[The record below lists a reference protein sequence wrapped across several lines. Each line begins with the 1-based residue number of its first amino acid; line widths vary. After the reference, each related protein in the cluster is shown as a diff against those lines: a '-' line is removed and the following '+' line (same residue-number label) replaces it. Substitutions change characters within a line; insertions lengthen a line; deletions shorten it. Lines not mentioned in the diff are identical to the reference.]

1 MQTLYITV
9 TKELNMNDI
18 IYAFYMTMELWIFL
32 AILMVA
38 LFVEEG
44 VKAYNKKKLVDNPTL
59 W

>member
-1 MQTLYITV
+1 
-9 TKELNMNDI
+9 MNDI

-32 AILMVA
+32 AVLAVA

-44 VKAYNKKKLVDNPTL
+44 IISYNKRKMVDNPTL